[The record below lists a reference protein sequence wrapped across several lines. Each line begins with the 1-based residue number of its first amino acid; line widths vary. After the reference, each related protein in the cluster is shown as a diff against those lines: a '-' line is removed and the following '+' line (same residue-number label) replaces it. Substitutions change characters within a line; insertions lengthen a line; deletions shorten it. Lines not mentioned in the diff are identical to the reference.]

1 MLWYKLHY
9 FLIQGGFYFFHLL
22 DRYAAGYSMLF
33 AVLAETIAVSWIY
46 GTDRFCA
53 DIKDMIGFSPGVYW
67 RVCWKFV
74 APLFLM
80 VCYKML
86 QNVLHIGKKFTQN
99 YYFRLLTHFIWCMLY
114 VSYKNCYC
122 FKKKSKFFIYDNLK

>member
-1 MLWYKLHY
+1 
-9 FLIQGGFYFFHLL
+9 
-22 DRYAAGYSMLF
+22 MLF

-53 DIKDMIGFSPGVYW
+53 DIKDMISFSPGIYW

-80 VCYKML
+80 VRYDRSLFTKLAFPIIHVFYML
-86 QNVLHIGKKFTQN
+86 
-99 YYFRLLTHFIWCMLY
+99 
-114 VSYKNCYC
+114 
-122 FKKKSKFFIYDNLK
+122 

>member
-1 MLWYKLHY
+1 
-9 FLIQGGFYFFHLL
+9 
-22 DRYAAGYSMLF
+22 MLF

-53 DIKDMIGFSPGVYW
+53 DIKDMIRFRPGIYW

-80 VCYKML
+80 VRHS
-86 QNVLHIGKKFTQN
+86 V
-99 YYFRLLTHFIWCMLY
+99 
-114 VSYKNCYC
+114 
-122 FKKKSKFFIYDNLK
+122 